1 VGSYVIVCVVDK
13 VVMRECVWVCVDLNA
28 KQTLLRSHINN
39 VFADVLELY
48 LTDIDSFPSF
58 SLILF

>member
-1 VGSYVIVCVVDK
+1 MGVE
-13 VVMRECVWVCVDLNA
+13 VVMWECVDLNA

-48 LTDIDSFPSF
+48 LTDIDSFPLFSF
-58 SLILF
+58 IFY